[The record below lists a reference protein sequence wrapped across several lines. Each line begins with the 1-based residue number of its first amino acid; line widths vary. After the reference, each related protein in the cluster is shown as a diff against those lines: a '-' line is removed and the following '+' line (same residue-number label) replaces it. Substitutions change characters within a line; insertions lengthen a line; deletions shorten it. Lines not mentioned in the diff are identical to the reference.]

1 MKGKLFILMAA
12 LVSAFA
18 LSSCLGESESY
29 DYPSYERVVTV
40 GSEAKKLYSDNGE
53 ILKPVNSIT
62 GLDKVERAIVAF
74 NLTPAELNGTELL
87 AGQTY
92 DVELDPNYCYSIP
105 TSRIIDLNDNA
116 VAADSLIN
124 TQQPVLSVNNVT
136 INNGYLTASL
146 AFSARQYVPYYVDM
160 AFDSEKDVNVETNTI
175 TFTLYF
181 DTEGSMPTNTQ
192 VNYPFSFRLPSDLYF
207 RFSEVSTINVVLRY
221 MAGMGGEMNEA
232 TCTMKPDDF
241 YLSSY

>member
-1 MKGKLFILMAA
+1 MAA

-29 DYPSYERVVTV
+29 DYPSYERMVTV
-40 GSEAKKLYSDNGE
+40 GAEAKKLYSDNGE

-62 GLDKVERAIVAF
+62 GLDKVERAIVSF
-74 NLTPAELNGTELL
+74 SLVPSELNGTELL

-92 DVELDPNYCYSIP
+92 EVELDANYCYSVP
-105 TSRIIDLNDNA
+105 TKGIIDLDGNA
-116 VAADSLIN
+116 VAADSLMN
-124 TQQPVLSVNNVT
+124 TQQPVMNVNNVT
-136 INNGYLTASL
+136 VKNGYLTANL
-146 AFSARQYVPYYVDM
+146 VFGARQYVPYYVDM

-175 TFTLYF
+175 TFTLYY

-192 VNYPFSFRLPSDLYF
+192 VSYPFSFRLPSELFF
-207 RFSEVSTINVVLRY
+207 RFPDVSTINVVLRY
-221 MAGMGGEMNEA
+221 MVGMGGEMNEA

-241 YLSSY
+241 YMSSY